1 MTNREKVIATLKH
14 QQSET
19 TPSAFEVTRGFVENY
34 QKLRPCAD
42 VERDLNSHV
51 MFGRYKKQTWIS
63 DNIYED
69 IFGVRWRL
77 GEDGG
82 DIGTPINTLVT
93 LDNVEEYQFP
103 EIDQPLLQKGL
114 DAMKQD
120 TENFRMF
127 RMTYSMYERCW
138 SLMGMQELLMN
149 MAMEEDDVERLFE
162 RVCEYELKLLDAVL
176 DNDFEG
182 VFFGDDY
189 GQQTGLIMGPRLFR
203 EYIKPQMK
211 KMFDKVHSKGK
222 YVILHSCGNIESI
235 LPDLIEIGLDAYN
248 TVQPEIYDLAKIKR
262 EFGKNLTFW
271 GAMSTQQ
278 FLPMATPEEVYK
290 KSIETIRTLGKDGGY
305 IFSPTHAITPDV
317 PVENILAMKKAAE
330 ECKW

>member
-1 MTNREKVIATLKH
+1 MTNRQKVIDALNHKQT
-14 QQSET
+14 ET

-34 QKLRPCAD
+34 LKECPCAD

-51 MFGRYKKQTWIS
+51 MFGRYKKQTWVA

-82 DIGTPINTLVT
+82 DIGTPMNTLVT

-103 EIDQPLLQKGL
+103 AIDHALLEKGI

-149 MAMEEDDVERLFE
+149 MAMEEDGAMRLFE
-162 RVCEYELKLLDAVL
+162 RVCEYELELLDAVL

-211 KMFDKVHSKGK
+211 RMFDKVHSKGK
-222 YVILHSCGNIESI
+222 YVLLHSCGNIESI
-235 LPDLIEIGLDAYN
+235 FPDLIEIGLDAYN
-248 TVQPEIYDLAKIKR
+248 TVQPEIYDLAKIKQ
-262 EFGKNLTFW
+262 EYGKDLTFW

-278 FLPMATPEEVYK
+278 FLPMASAEEVYQ
-290 KSIETIRTLGKDGGY
+290 KSIETIRILGKDGGY
-305 IFSPTHAITPDV
+305 IFSPTHAITPDI
-317 PVENILAMKKAAE
+317 PVANILAMKKAAE
-330 ECKW
+330 DCTW